1 MSCWPANSYS
11 VMVEHDR
18 ARTTVRP
25 VGELDLANAGDL
37 AAILDREC
45 SVAQDCELDLAGITF
60 IDCAGLRAL
69 CDAYAGAQRTG
80 CRLRLLH
87 PSEPVLRLAR
97 TTGVERRLP
106 FAGISRTRRFA
117 RSPADVAVE
126 QSPIG

>member
-1 MSCWPANSYS
+1 
-11 VMVEHDR
+11 MVEHDR
-18 ARTTVRP
+18 ARTTLRP

-87 PSEPVLRLAR
+87 PSRFCAWL
-97 TTGVERRLP
+97 ERRESSAACRSLGS
-106 FAGISRTRRFA
+106 AA
-117 RSPADVAVE
+117 RAALRGPR
-126 QSPIG
+126 QMWP